1 MNDGKG
7 AEGRQSGCEV
17 AQLDREPLTPAEQ
30 MLLRFYRQLDESQQA
45 FMRQAIEAV
54 ATLKARP

>member
-7 AEGRQSGCEV
+7 AEGRQPDCEV
-17 AQLDREPLTPAEQ
+17 AQTDREPLTPGERI
-30 MLLRFYRQLDESQQA
+30 LLRFYRQLDESQQA

-54 ATLKARP
+54 ATHKARP

>member
-1 MNDGKG
+1 MIDGKR
-7 AEGRQSGCEV
+7 AEGRRPDCEV
-17 AQLDREPLTPAEQ
+17 AQLDKEPLTPAEQ
-30 MLLRFYRQLDESQQA
+30 TLIRFYRQLGEGQQA